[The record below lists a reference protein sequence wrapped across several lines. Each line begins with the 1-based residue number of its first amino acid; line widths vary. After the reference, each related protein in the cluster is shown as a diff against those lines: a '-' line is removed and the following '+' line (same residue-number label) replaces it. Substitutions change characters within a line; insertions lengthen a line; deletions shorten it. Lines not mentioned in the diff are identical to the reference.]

1 MHGEESVSSA
11 EPARDAAIAGAT
23 PAHERQLIALGAAV
37 LGGALDGLRT
47 PAVLGLL
54 SAGLLALGLATG
66 LANALALLADSVAL
80 AGLLNLVVLVFAM
93 VAAQAAGVA
102 LTDRANGRPV
112 RRLPAS
118 LAAGARSLALLVVVA
133 LIVAAAQFV
142 FAMAAT
148 ALLWACRLPAVGP
161 FLLVFLMPALIAG
174 AAVLLAGSAATL
186 LLCAPAFW
194 SGQSLGAGLRSTLAR
209 LRQRPLEILLSL
221 LLVGLV
227 AAVLATIVAM
237 LWLYGTVFV
246 GGLAGAVVGADVA
259 MAIASG
265 DFDAAAAAGGGLA
278 IAAMT
283 GISILVLQSAV
294 LPLAAQI
301 GGLCR
306 LHCRLDDFDAHPA
319 PIAEAEAEA
328 EADRMFDAGADATA
342 EAGGDAA
349 DDSMPDAPPA
359 DAELA
364 STVKTM
370 ALQPEGRRGTDM
382 AARRASTLARQDPGP
397 PKPEADR
404 DRPAPRALE
413 NLPSTGFRA
422 ADAGLEV
429 TMIVGPGRCSACGAR
444 IERRDHFCGECGQR
458 LTDAEPDQDER
469 DEP

>member
-1 MHGEESVSSA
+1 MRGEEPVS
-11 EPARDAAIAGAT
+11 RAG
-23 PAHERQLIALGAAV
+23 PAHERQLIALGAAS

-47 PAVLGLL
+47 PAALGLL

-66 LANALALLADSVAL
+66 LANVLALLADSVAL
-80 AGLLNLVVLVFAM
+80 AGVLYLVVLVFAM
-93 VAAQAAGVA
+93 IAAHAAGVA
-102 LTDRANGRPV
+102 LMDRASDRPA

-148 ALLWACRLPAVGP
+148 ALLWACRLAVVGP
-161 FLLVFLMPALIAG
+161 FLLVVLMPVLIAG
-174 AAVLLAGSAATL
+174 AAVLFAGSTATL

-194 SGQSLGAGLRSTLAR
+194 SGQSLGAGLRSTVAR

-221 LLVGLV
+221 MLIGFV

-237 LWLYGTVFV
+237 LWFSGMVFV

-278 IAAMT
+278 VAAMT
-283 GISILVLQSAV
+283 GISILVLQGAV

-306 LHCRLDDFDAHPA
+306 LRCQLDGIDAPLA

-328 EADRMFDAGADATA
+328 EADRMIDDGTGAGVEAEGGAEATNDAAGDATP
-342 EAGGDAA
+342 GAA
-349 DDSMPDAPPA
+349 PA
-359 DAELA
+359 DAGLA

-370 ALQPEGRRGTDM
+370 ALRPERMHDAT
-382 AARRASTLARQDPGP
+382 ASARDEPSLVPPDPGP
-397 PKPEADR
+397 PMPERDG
-404 DRPAPRALE
+404 DRPPPRTLGTV
-413 NLPSTGFRA
+413 PSTGFRA

-429 TMIVGPGRCSACGAR
+429 TMIVSPARCSACGAP
-444 IERRDHFCGECGQR
+444 IERRDRFCGECGQR
-458 LTDAEPDQDER
+458 LTNTESDPGDG